1 MTDETDKKEKMKR
14 DLIANSKKS
23 LEDIVY
29 QNVMGANQLK
39 TNPFLY
45 GQLGLSAGEENMI
58 HLIRMKR

>member
-45 GQLGLSAGEENMI
+45 GQLGLSAGEKKI
-58 HLIRMKR
+58 